1 MIRILSKGML
11 CVAICAA
18 VCAPVSVFAKDQEFQ
33 YIEIENVSRYNE
45 DRLVYMQV
53 EKFTDPAKDDS
64 RSSLLIIKKAMM
76 YLIQDGYD
84 NPKDVTNLR
93 QKLLLDN
100 LDFKDEDLWV
110 NKING
115 KPDYVRVTDR
125 RVELMKNFDEDY
137 VSKNFGERYVKVR
150 DAFIQRHVAI
160 FSQLMRNRKESG
172 LTIVREPLPKP
183 AYIGAPN
190 DDKMK
195 YFMSVTGKSN
205 DGRVYYAEDSDGDG
219 VTETFWVS
227 IPDNFNWSYKS
238 GPNVIFIYKNK
249 EKDMQT
255 LIGNITKEAYFGT
268 PEEEKRI
275 IETFP
280 KDSDIIDELV
290 TKTIRDEPKQ

>member
-1 MIRILSKGML
+1 MIRILSKGIFFA
-11 CVAICAA
+11 VVCAA
-18 VCAPVSVFAKDQEFQ
+18 VCTPVSVFAKDPDFQ
-33 YIEIENVSRYNE
+33 YIELESVSRYNE
-45 DRLVYMQV
+45 DRLAYMQV
-53 EKFTDPAKDDS
+53 EKFIDQAKDDS
-64 RSSLLIIKKAMM
+64 RASLLIIQKGMM

-84 NPKDVTNLR
+84 AQKDVSNLR

-100 LDFKDEDLWV
+100 QDFKDEDLWV

-125 RVELMKNFDEDY
+125 RVELMKNFDEEY
-137 VSKNFGERYVKVR
+137 VSKNFGERYIKVR

-160 FSQLMRNRKESG
+160 FAQLMRNRKESG
-172 LTIVREPLPKP
+172 LTIIREPIPV
-183 AYIGAPN
+183 ASYIGAPN
-190 DDKMK
+190 DAKMK
-195 YFMSVTGKSN
+195 YFMSVTAKSN

-219 VTETFWVS
+219 ITESFWVS
-227 IPDNFNWSYKS
+227 IPDNFNWFYKS

-249 EKDMQT
+249 QKDVEAQ
-255 LIGNITKEAYFGT
+255 IGKITKEAYFGT

-280 KDSDIIDELV
+280 KDSDIIEELV